1 MAAMPLD
8 LWLAFAGFVVVGV
21 ITPGPNN
28 TLLMASSLN
37 FGLNKTVPFL
47 AGIQGGFA
55 VMFFFVSLGLGQLF
69 DAIPLTQSVIKFAG
83 AAFLVWFA
91 WKIAT
96 SPIATSSAEARSL
109 SFVEGAAFQFLNPK
123 AWIICLSAVSV
134 YMPNDASL
142 AVIALAMATWIAIGV
157 PCNLAWMLGGRALSA
172 LTTRPRT
179 ARLINLS
186 LAGML
191 LLSIIPVVAD
201 T

>member
-1 MAAMPLD
+1 MPLD
-8 LWLAFAGFVVVGV
+8 LWLGLAGFVVVGA

-37 FGLNKTVPFL
+37 FGLLKTAPFL

-55 VMFFFVSLGLGQLF
+55 LMFFMVSLGLGQLF
-69 DAIPLTQSVIKFAG
+69 DVLPLLKSVIKYAG

-96 SPIATSSAEARSL
+96 SPIAKSSAEARSL
-109 SFVEGAAFQFLNPK
+109 SFLEGAAFQFLNPK
-123 AWIICLSAVSV
+123 AWIICLASVSV
-134 YMPNDASL
+134 YLPTDASL
-142 AVIALAMATWIAIGV
+142 VVIAVAIATWIVFGV
-157 PCNLAWMLGGRALSA
+157 PCNFAWMLGGRALSA
-172 LTTRPRT
+172 LTERPKT
-179 ARLINLS
+179 ARVINLS